1 MTLVDAD
8 PPLTKT
14 QETRFALDPEH
25 GGLRLVML
33 LGFLAV
39 WALVFLAGQALLAM
53 EAAVIISLVA
63 GFAVAALAARR
74 SEGWLR
80 QRWPSGRSV
89 AVADRQILLRR
100 RDREEETLA
109 SDQEVNVLTWCFRIS
124 RRSRVPKGWYM
135 VACAL
140 EQDERY
146 IPVYAFFSPGDFE
159 ELTNRRYFTELQG
172 RKQRRQGGDLRLAG
186 EQKRLHAAEQLRWMQ
201 GGEMSREDFT
211 AFLRFLHERFPAWMP
226 ELV

>member
-1 MTLVDAD
+1 MTVVDAD
-8 PPLTKT
+8 QSPART
-14 QETRFALDPEH
+14 QATRFALDPEH

-39 WALVFLAGQALLAM
+39 WALVFLAGRALLAV

-63 GFAVAALAARR
+63 GFAAAALAARR
-74 SEGWLR
+74 LEGWLR

-89 AVADRQILLRR
+89 AVAGRQILLLR
-100 RDREEETLA
+100 RDREEEALA
-109 SDQEVNVLTWCFRIS
+109 TDQEVNVLTWCFQIS

-146 IPVYAFFSPGDFE
+146 IPVYAFFAPGDFE
-159 ELTNRRYFTELQG
+159 ALTRRHHFTELRG

-211 AFLRFLHERFPAWMP
+211 GFLRFLHERFPAWMP